1 MNQIAIITDSTCGL
15 SHELIQRHNLII
27 TPCHLEFGR
36 KMDEIEE
43 WVQGTKTINRA

>member
-1 MNQIAIITDSTCGL
+1 MVD
-15 SHELIQRHNLII
+15 
-27 TPCHLEFGR
+27 PCLRNDLEFGR